1 MKTWMGTPLI
11 NIVYE
16 SIKRLTKNG
25 QAPVMDVELL
35 SDLESRRIRV
45 SEMDLAKILMT
56 LEFLGYVSVR
66 YSTRDEVLI
75 FLRRR

>member
-16 SIKRLTKNG
+16 SIKRLTRNG
-25 QAPVMDVELL
+25 QAPVMDVELV
-35 SDLESRRIRV
+35 SDLESRRIRI

>member
-11 NIVYE
+11 NLVYE
-16 SIKRLTKNG
+16 SIKRLTRNG
-25 QAPVMDVELL
+25 QAPVMDVELV
-35 SDLESRRIRV
+35 SDLESRRVRI

>member
-16 SIKRLTKNG
+16 SIKRLTKDG